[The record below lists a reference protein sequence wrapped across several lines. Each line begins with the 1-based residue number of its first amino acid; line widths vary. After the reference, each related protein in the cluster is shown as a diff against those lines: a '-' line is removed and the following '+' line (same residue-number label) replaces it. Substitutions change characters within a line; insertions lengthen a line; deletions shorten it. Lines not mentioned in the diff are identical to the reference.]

1 MTNKQASALIGVA
14 PICRESGRFKGIRKI
29 QGGRHQVRT
38 VLYMAMMSAI
48 QSNPV
53 FKTQY
58 EKLVSTGKP
67 KKVALIACVRKM
79 IVILN
84 SMLRDGVM
92 WEPPKA

>member
-1 MTNKQASALIGVA
+1 MKNSQFRMGV
-14 PICRESGRFKGIRKI
+14 RLNYS
-29 QGGRHQVRT
+29 QVRT

-53 FKTQY
+53 FKSTYQR
-58 EKLVSTGKP
+58 LVTAGKP

-84 SMLRDGVM
+84 SMPRDGVM
-92 WEPPKA
+92 WEAPKT